1 MWAYHNTSDDIESN
15 WQKHTESG
23 FLEMALLEEPKAP
36 PVMEFYTTVQAPITT
51 GAAMITA
58 SFIGN
63 LLLIIIVVI
72 FFY

>member
-23 FLEMALLEEPKAP
+23 FLEMALLEEPKLRP
-36 PVMEFYTTVQAPITT
+36 EVEFYNTRQSPTT

-58 SFIGN
+58 SIIGN
-63 LLLIIIVVI
+63 LLLIIIIVI

>member
-15 WQKHTESG
+15 WEKHTESG
-23 FLEMALLEEPKAP
+23 FLEMALLEKPKAP
-36 PVMEFYTTVQAPITT
+36 PVMEYYRTVQAPTT

-58 SFIGN
+58 SIIGN
-63 LLLIIIVVI
+63 LLLIIILVI

>member
-1 MWAYHNTSDDIESN
+1 
-15 WQKHTESG
+15 
-23 FLEMALLEEPKAP
+23 MALLEDPKVPAVLEVYNTLQSP
-36 PVMEFYTTVQAPITT
+36 TT

-58 SFIGN
+58 SIIGN